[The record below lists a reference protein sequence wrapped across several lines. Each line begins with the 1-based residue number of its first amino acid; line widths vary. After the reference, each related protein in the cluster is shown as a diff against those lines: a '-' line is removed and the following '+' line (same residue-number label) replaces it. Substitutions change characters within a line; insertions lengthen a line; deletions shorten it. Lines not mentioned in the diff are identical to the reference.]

1 MHGIVVEPISKPNM
15 APSLRNT
22 MPPMINLSWLPPI
35 VVQASER
42 LASNLGELA
51 GSATVWLAVTG
62 LSRSGKTVFITSL
75 VHNLMSAVHNPN
87 RMPLLDVVGE
97 RRLIAANIESAK
109 AHRLPRFPYFSNIER
124 MAGSLPDWPDRT
136 ADISEIGLEIRFMP
150 ANPVGKL
157 LSEITGSPAKVSVKI
172 VDYPGEWL
180 LDLPLLEQSFS
191 EWSRA
196 TIGSTR
202 HGSRAEIAG
211 DFLSFIAAH
220 RCEEPA
226 SDETARRAHDLYRDF
241 LLRAR
246 DQYGLSYLQP
256 GRFLCRGTLGEVP
269 YLWFA
274 PLDLKEAAAEPAP
287 HTLGAL
293 MAERFEVYKREVV
306 GRFCL
311 DHFRHYSRQIVLV
324 DVLRALLA
332 GREAFEDTRRALG
345 VIVDTFRYGH
355 GGFLSKLLLG
365 SHIDK
370 ALFAATKAD
379 HVPDIQ
385 RDHLAALLRNMT
397 ALPALEVKSAYA
409 QLDVTPIAS
418 VVSTAEETQLIDGQR
433 VQVVVGRP
441 VGAKTQSKFFV
452 GNVPI
457 RPPRPDAW
465 GSPFLNVPV
474 FEPPAIDPSPI
485 DGIAHIN
492 LDLALEFLL
501 GDRLR

>member
-1 MHGIVVEPISKPNM
+1 
-15 APSLRNT
+15 
-22 MPPMINLSWLPPI
+22 MINLSWLPPI

-75 VHNLMSAVHNPN
+75 IHNLMSAVHNPN

-180 LDLPLLEQSFS
+180 LDLPLMEQSFS

-256 GRFLCRGTLGEVP
+256 GRLLQIERSKPEV
-269 YLWFA
+269 
-274 PLDLKEAAAEPAP
+274 
-287 HTLGAL
+287 
-293 MAERFEVYKREVV
+293 
-306 GRFCL
+306 
-311 DHFRHYSRQIVLV
+311 RH
-324 DVLRALLA
+324 
-332 GREAFEDTRRALG
+332 
-345 VIVDTFRYGH
+345 
-355 GGFLSKLLLG
+355 
-365 SHIDK
+365 
-370 ALFAATKAD
+370 
-379 HVPDIQ
+379 
-385 RDHLAALLRNMT
+385 
-397 ALPALEVKSAYA
+397 LPKC
-409 QLDVTPIAS
+409 
-418 VVSTAEETQLIDGQR
+418 
-433 VQVVVGRP
+433 
-441 VGAKTQSKFFV
+441 
-452 GNVPI
+452 
-457 RPPRPDAW
+457 
-465 GSPFLNVPV
+465 
-474 FEPPAIDPSPI
+474 PPA
-485 DGIAHIN
+485 
-492 LDLALEFLL
+492 
-501 GDRLR
+501 